1 MAYKPKKKFYNDL
14 KSFAKELTDNG
25 IKVLSF
31 DGHKIV
37 TKDWNYTLYDHTL
50 ITKSSKVPTVSP
62 KKSKKNAENP

>member
-1 MAYKPKKKFYNDL
+1 MTYQPKKKSYNDL

-37 TKDWNYTLYDHTL
+37 TKDYYYTLYDRTL
-50 ITKSSKVPTVSP
+50 ITKSSKELGS
-62 KKSKKNAENP
+62 